1 MREQAARFSV
11 VAADRRLGVHQRG
24 LFGMLE
30 IGRQVNIVAV
40 FNGSNSPRNNDMNA
54 QELADKFTA
63 KIAVAA
69 VEKNRQ
75 TEIAAENV
83 EKRTAD
89 VEHCKRA
96 MEQQVLPFL
105 EELKHLMGDQ
115 QFSFAP
121 QIELNDHRP
130 VGVSFKVGD
139 GAPTTITTAFGN
151 IVVTRIG
158 DSGTLKGVPF
168 VYAPDVEPYI
178 SNSGDLT
185 RDKIAKLVEMV
196 IDTAT

>member
-1 MREQAARFSV
+1 
-11 VAADRRLGVHQRG
+11 
-24 LFGMLE
+24 
-30 IGRQVNIVAV
+30 
-40 FNGSNSPRNNDMNA
+40 MNA
-54 QELADKFTA
+54 QELAAKFTA
-63 KIAVAA
+63 KIALAA
-69 VEKNRQ
+69 LEKDRQ
-75 TEIAAENV
+75 TEIAADNV
-83 EKRTAD
+83 GKRTAD

-96 MEQQVLPFL
+96 MEQHVLPFL
-105 EELKHLMGDQ
+105 TELKAQLGEH

-130 VGVSFKVGD
+130 VGVSFKIGD

-158 DSGTLKGVPF
+158 DSGTSKGVPF
-168 VYAPDVEPYI
+168 VYAPDVEPFI

-196 IDTAT
+196 IDTAGR

>member
-1 MREQAARFSV
+1 
-11 VAADRRLGVHQRG
+11 
-24 LFGMLE
+24 
-30 IGRQVNIVAV
+30 
-40 FNGSNSPRNNDMNA
+40 MNA

-69 VEKNRQ
+69 AERDRQ
-75 TEIAAENV
+75 TEIAADNS

-96 MEQQVLPFL
+96 MEQHVLPFL
-105 EELKHLMGDQ
+105 AELKQHLGEH

-130 VGVSFKVGD
+130 VGVSFKIGD

-158 DSGTLKGVPF
+158 DSGTSNGVPF
-168 VYAPDVEPYI
+168 VYAPDVEPFI

-196 IDTAT
+196 IDTAGT

>member
-1 MREQAARFSV
+1 MLQTAFA
-11 VAADRRLGVHQRG
+11 G
-24 LFGMLE
+24 L
-30 IGRQVNIVAV
+30 R
-40 FNGSNSPRNNDMNA
+40 NSDMNA

-63 KIAVAA
+63 KISVAA

-75 TEIAAENV
+75 TEIAADNI

-121 QIELNDHRP
+121 QIELIDHRP
-130 VGVSFKVGD
+130 VGVSFKIGD

-158 DSGTLKGVPF
+158 DSGTSKGVPF

-185 RDKIAKLVEMV
+185 RAPSPQ
-196 IDTAT
+196 ASRFCYG

>member
-1 MREQAARFSV
+1 
-11 VAADRRLGVHQRG
+11 
-24 LFGMLE
+24 
-30 IGRQVNIVAV
+30 
-40 FNGSNSPRNNDMNA
+40 MNA
-54 QELADKFTA
+54 QELAAKFTA

-69 VEKNRQ
+69 VERDRQ
-75 TEIAAENV
+75 AEIAVDNA

-89 VEHCKRA
+89 VEHCKKA
-96 MEQQVLPFL
+96 MEQHVIPFL
-105 EELKHLMGDQ
+105 QELKHHLGEQ

-130 VGVSFKVGD
+130 VGVSFKIGD

-158 DSGTLKGVPF
+158 DSGTAKGVPF

-178 SNSGDLT
+178 ANSGDLT
-185 RDKIAKLVEMV
+185 RDKIAKLVELV
-196 IDTAT
+196 IDTAG